1 VRLIRDNVVVH
12 EGTLSTLKRFKD
24 EVKEVPTG
32 QECGMAFERYEDIRV
47 GDKIECFQ
55 VEEIARKLA

>member
-1 VRLIRDNVVVH
+1 
-12 EGTLSTLKRFKD
+12 
-24 EVKEVPTG
+24 
-32 QECGMAFERYEDIRV
+32 MAFERYEDIRV